1 MRSAAPP
8 PPDPAELYVPDIGL
22 TVRDFLI
29 YPELI
34 DVFPHRVSDQGS
46 DRATAGQ
53 YFRCGTLLLTYQNAA
68 LAEKCLARAIEL
80 LPKNPYYFYFQGM
93 AQENLGK
100 LDLARASYA
109 KAVETDDP
117 KNPNPVF
124 RQALAHF
131 DAAAAA
137 SKP

>member
-1 MRSAAPP
+1 MKANAAQESADWMA
-8 PPDPAELYVPDIGL
+8 ARAGCF
-22 TVRDFLI
+22 TASRA
-29 YPELI
+29 
-34 DVFPHRVSDQGS
+34 SDLMAKTKTGPS
-46 DRATAGQ
+46 ASRGNLL
-53 YFRCGTLLLTYQNAA
+53 TLLAVERLTGQCVETYQNAA
-68 LAEKCLARAIEL
+68 MAEKCLARAIEL
-80 LPKNPYYFYFQGM
+80 LPKNPYYFYFHGI

-124 RQALAHF
+124 QQALAHL

-137 SKP
+137 AKP

>member
-1 MRSAAPP
+1 
-8 PPDPAELYVPDIGL
+8 
-22 TVRDFLI
+22 
-29 YPELI
+29 
-34 DVFPHRVSDQGS
+34 
-46 DRATAGQ
+46 
-53 YFRCGTLLLTYQNAA
+53 
-68 LAEKCLARAIEL
+68 
-80 LPKNPYYFYFQGM
+80 M

-124 RQALAHF
+124 RQALARF

-137 SKP
+137 PKP